1 MACVG
6 FCNDSGY
13 CMGLRFE
20 EWRDKEYFFSFVCN
34 GSRTYW
40 GWQLRDKEYSFSSA
54 CNGSRTYWGWQL
66 WGKEYSFSSACYQSL
81 LNR

>member
-20 EWRDKEYFFSFVCN
+20 EWRGKEYFFSSARN

-40 GWQLRDKEYSFSSA
+40 GWQLRGKEYFFSSA
-54 CNGSRTYWGWQL
+54 RNDSRTYWGWQL
-66 WGKEYSFSSACYQSL
+66 WGKEYSFSSARYHSS
-81 LNR
+81 